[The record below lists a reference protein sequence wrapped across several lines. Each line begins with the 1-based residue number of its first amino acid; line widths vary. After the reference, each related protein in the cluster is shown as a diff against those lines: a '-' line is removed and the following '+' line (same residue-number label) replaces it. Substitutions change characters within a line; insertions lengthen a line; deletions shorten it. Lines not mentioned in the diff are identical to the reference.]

1 MSTKIR
7 FDSILLFALVI
18 PFVMAYRIGT
28 GDTPPY
34 WLFGVIFL
42 LLTGYILI
50 DLLRLSDVQFTKWK
64 NIVLV
69 ATMIIVIGSAF
80 TSAIIVRHKTH
91 PIYMIHDIIL
101 QQEAALQFLVHGKN
115 PYAETYFGTF
125 MEQWHYADNEVN
137 PALYHFVMEPFYL
150 VSAVPFY
157 VLSNHTIGY
166 FDGRIPLLVLFA
178 LMIGTGYFIAENPE
192 QKRLFMILLAFHPS
206 LLQYTLE
213 GRSDVY
219 MYAFLLLG
227 FYLLQKRKYVI
238 TAILLALA
246 FAIKQSAWPLMPFY
260 LLYLYWK
267 EKDIKKVAT
276 STAIFLLSF
285 SLVVLPFIVWNP
297 SAFYDS
303 TIAFLSG
310 TTKYSYPISGYG
322 LGSLLLQ
329 FGVIKDKFAYY
340 PFTFWQLGVGIPAL
354 LMLGV
359 YFKQL
364 PSVKR
369 MILCYGLFLFLFWYL
384 SRYFNN
390 SHLGYL
396 SLVLIT
402 AYFWPEEEAAPV
414 KSSGKNSS
422 RKSPA
427 IDKV

>member
-18 PFVMAYRIGT
+18 PFIMAYRIGT

-34 WLFGVIFL
+34 WLFAIIFL
-42 LLTGYILI
+42 LLTGYSLI
-50 DLLRLSDVQFTKWK
+50 DLLPLPYLQFARWK
-64 NIVLV
+64 NIALI
-69 ATMIIVIGSAF
+69 TTIIVVVGSAF

-101 QQEAALQFLVHGKN
+101 QQEAAIQFLVHGKN

-137 PALYHFVMEPFYL
+137 PALYHFVMQPFYL
-150 VSAVPFY
+150 LSAIPFY
-157 VLSNHTIGY
+157 FVSNHTIGY

-178 LMIGTGYFIAENPE
+178 IMICIGYFIAQEQE
-192 QKRLFMILLAFHPS
+192 QKRLCMILLAFHPS

-219 MYAFLLLG
+219 MYVFLLAG
-227 FYLLQKRKYVI
+227 FYFLQKRSYML
-238 TAILLALA
+238 TAILFALA

-260 LLYLYWK
+260 LLYIYWK
-267 EKDIKKVAT
+267 EKNIKKVII
-276 STAIFLLSF
+276 SLVLFLLTF
-285 SLVVLPFIVWNP
+285 SIVVVPFVVWNP
-297 SAFYDS
+297 AAFYDS

-329 FGVIKDKFAYY
+329 LGVIKDKFAYY
-340 PFTFWQLGVGIPAL
+340 PFTFWQLGIGIPVFFV
-354 LMLGV
+354 LGV
-359 YFKQL
+359 YFKKL

-390 SHLGYL
+390 SHLAYL
-396 SLVLIT
+396 SLVFIT
-402 AYFWPEEEAAPV
+402 VYFWPEEETV
-414 KSSGKNSS
+414 NIKSSSKHSS
-422 RKSPA
+422 K
-427 IDKV
+427 KVMIN